1 MFKKSLLN
9 IFISLC
15 VLGSISAQ
23 NAPVYFVTK
32 TANFGKVVEEVG
44 KIRYDFV
51 FFNRGDVPIKIQKVV
66 PSCGCTAAEYT
77 EVAIPEDS
85 AGHVQVV
92 YNTINRP
99 GEINKTVS
107 VFFEGYE
114 TPVIL
119 FLKGIVV
126 VNQRLIERELVYP
139 FGNLRFQSK
148 YLNLKT
154 VRNLQPEKREFEFYN
169 AGTKDVKIV
178 RLSYDTSFMIV
189 KLNKLDLKSQE
200 IAKLDI
206 TYNAV
211 ARRDWGFVSDT
222 ITFFTTDDSMS
233 VKRIPLAAHIEEYFA
248 PLDATS
254 AAKAP
259 KIKFEK
265 QDHHFGTVK
274 EGAAVSFNYKFTNEG
289 KEALV
294 IRKLVPA
301 CKCIFFEI
309 PKYELAPG
317 ESSFVR
323 LTLNTK
329 DREGIQNKHLTII
342 TNSPSNPSINLWMR
356 ANVVK

>member
-1 MFKKSLLN
+1 MFKKNILN
-9 IFISLC
+9 ILFSLC
-15 VLGSISAQ
+15 VMASVSGQ

-32 TANFGKVVEEVG
+32 TANFGKVVEEIE

-51 FFNRGDVPIKIQKVV
+51 FFNKGDDPIKIQKVV
-66 PSCGCTAAEYT
+66 PSCGCTAAEYSQ
-77 EVAIPEDS
+77 VAIPQDS
-85 AGHVQVV
+85 AGHVRVV
-92 YNTINRP
+92 YNTVNRP

-107 VFFEGYE
+107 VYFEGYE

-126 VNQRLIERELVYP
+126 INQRLIERELVHP

-154 VRNLQPEKREFEFYN
+154 VRNRQPEKRQFEFYN
-169 AGTKDVKIV
+169 AGKKDVKI
-178 RLSYDTSFMIV
+178 LKISYDTSFMKV
-189 KLNKLDLKSQE
+189 KLNKFDLKSQD
-200 IAKLDI
+200 IAKIDVI
-206 TYNAV
+206 YDAV
-211 ARRDWGFVSDT
+211 ARHDWGFVSDT
-222 ITFFTTDDSMS
+222 ITIFTSDDSMS

-248 PLDATS
+248 PLDAAS

-265 QDHHFGTVK
+265 QEQHLGTVK
-274 EGAAVSFNYKFTNEG
+274 EGATVSFNYKFTNEG
-289 KEALV
+289 KQDLI

-301 CKCIFFEI
+301 CSCISFET

-342 TNSPSNPSINLWMR
+342 TNSPSNPSVNLWMR
-356 ANVVK
+356 VNVTK